1 MKLNNNLTASEYLIY
16 NPFLVDEEVFITLK
30 NNKVYDG
37 VVESVYYNID
47 NRTIISIVNV
57 VSIDDNCHLNL
68 YKYIIVT
75 YDLISKD
82 YFFKIEDNMYFQGLF
97 KSEDILSILP
107 NNCDNEG
114 YNIRNAF
121 QNLFECNYICKFKDT
136 DICDK
141 CFNFKEFKYIDD
153 KKILLLGDRV
163 KINNIYATILG
174 IVKKDKIYYQYLIDG
189 VKYNKSNLSFISIDN
204 KFLNIHYRAGYLKR
218 SDNNYYC
225 DKCIFQECN
234 KCLIKNYEI
243 RK

>member
-30 NNKVYDG
+30 NNKVYNG

-47 NRTIISIVNV
+47 NRTIISIVSV

-68 YKYIIVT
+68 YKYIVVT

-82 YFFKIEDNMYFQGLF
+82 YFFKIENDMYFQGLF

-107 NNCDNEG
+107 NNCYNEEH
-114 YNIRNAF
+114 NIRNAF

-189 VKYNKSNLSFISIDN
+189 VKYNKSNLSFISIDY
-204 KFLNIHYRAGYLKR
+204 KFLIIHYRAGYLKR

-225 DKCIFQECN
+225 DKCIFQSCD
-234 KCLIKNYEI
+234 KCLIK
-243 RK
+243 KL

>member
-47 NRTIISIVNV
+47 NRTIISIVSV
-57 VSIDDNCHLNL
+57 DDICHHNL
-68 YKYIIVT
+68 YKYIVVT

-82 YFFKIEDNMYFQGLF
+82 YFFKIEDNMYYQGLF

-107 NNCDNEG
+107 NNCDNEE

-153 KKILLLGDRV
+153 KNILLLGDRV

-189 VKYNKSNLSFISIDN
+189 VKYNRSNLSFISIDY
-204 KFLNIHYRAGYLKR
+204 KFLIIHYRAGYLKR

-234 KCLIKNYEI
+234 KCLIK
-243 RK
+243 KL

>member
-30 NNKVYDG
+30 NNKVYNG

-47 NRTIISIVNV
+47 NRTIISIVR

-68 YKYIIVT
+68 YEYIIVT

-82 YFFKIEDNMYFQGLF
+82 YFFKIENNMYFQGLF

-107 NNCDNEG
+107 NNCYNEEH
-114 YNIRNAF
+114 NIRNAF

-189 VKYNKSNLSFISIDN
+189 VKYNRSNLSFISIDY
-204 KFLNIHYRAGYLKR
+204 KFLIIHYRAGYLKR

>member
-1 MKLNNNLTASEYLIY
+1 MKLNNNNLTASEYLIF
-16 NPFLVDEEVFITLK
+16 NPYFIGEEVLITLK
-30 NNKVYDG
+30 SNKIYDG
-37 VVESVYYNID
+37 MIESVYYNID
-47 NRTIISIVNV
+47 NRTIISIVSV
-57 VSIDDNCHLNL
+57 DDNICHLNL
-68 YKYIIVT
+68 YKYIVVT

-82 YFFKIEDNMYFQGLF
+82 YFFKIEDNMYSQGLF

-107 NNCDNEG
+107 NNCDNEE

-163 KINNIYATILG
+163 KINNIHATISG

-189 VKYNKSNLSFISIDN
+189 VKYNRSNLPFISIDD
-204 KFLNIHYRAGYLKR
+204 KFLIIHYRAGYLKR

-225 DKCIFQECN
+225 NKCIFQECN
-234 KCLIKNYEI
+234 KCLISKL
-243 RK
+243 

>member
-16 NPFLVDEEVFITLK
+16 NPFLVDEKVFITLK

-37 VVESVYYNID
+37 VVESVYYNTD
-47 NRTIISIVNV
+47 NRTIISV
-57 VSIDDNCHLNL
+57 VSVDDNHIDL
-68 YKYIIVT
+68 YKYTYIVIT

-82 YFFKIEDNMYFQGLF
+82 YFFKVESNMYYY

-107 NNCDNEG
+107 NNEE

-121 QNLFECNYICKFKDT
+121 QNLFECNYVCKFKDT

-153 KKILLLGDRV
+153 KKILLLGDKV

-189 VKYNKSNLSFISIDN
+189 VKYNRSNLPFINIDD
-204 KFLNIHYRAGYLKR
+204 KFLIIHYRAGYLKR

-225 DKCIFQECN
+225 NKCIFQECN
-234 KCLIKNYEI
+234 KCLISKL
-243 RK
+243 